1 MQKFLSAFFAF
12 VLIIGSPVNVAM
24 ALGGGTYYV
33 DASTPAGTG
42 DGSLANP
49 WTTISEAVAVAA
61 SGDTVNVAAG
71 TYNYALGESFPLY
84 PATGTSIIGAP
95 GAIVEEEL
103 TKFTPR
109 GVNALFVY
117 DGAGPGPTLLSGFTI
132 SALYNAIYINPNH
145 NSSTSATSVAF
156 FEISNNHIDA
166 AYDGVDFYA
175 SYDDRAVLNVHDN
188 TFNVA
193 SVDARL
199 NGTRQGSIFISNNT
213 FTDSSYDAIDGY
225 LDFGSNTSV
234 SLDVEISGNTITNPT
249 GNGIEYSI
257 SVGSYEV
264 AGYASVSIEGNTI
277 SGGETGID
285 FEFEVDSSSNEFAAN
300 VTITNNTVS
309 DSNYT
314 GIVATAAVEYSSNSI
329 AYDLTLDSNTV
340 TGSDYGIYIYA
351 SNSDEAT
358 VNYEFNIANN
368 TVTGSDYEGL
378 YVSFW
383 EDYSESA
390 FMSVDMT
397 ISGNTLESNGGDGL
411 YIYFSDSSGGNQS
424 GQEWNVR
431 LDNNTITDNGDSGI
445 FLSFSGALSSSSPGA
460 VDILLDFG
468 TVTDAGAN
476 VIHSNLVDGSST
488 SYSSSSSY
496 AYADNDGIGMQ
507 TYTNKSWM
515 PDILAIGNDWG
526 TTDVESVIFHQVDA
540 AILPLVIFDEPSTGD
555 NFFAPQAIYDPIATD
570 METAVTLDVS
580 ANDTDLDGN
589 LDATSVVIVQ
599 SASHGSVVNNGDGT
613 VTYTPDVGWYGG
625 DTIVYNISDT
635 FGLVS
640 NNATIGVMVNGTSN
654 TIPTANSDSAGTEL
668 GVAVTIDVMANDTD
682 ADGDAL
688 DASSVAVNAQGN
700 KGTAVVNGDGT
711 ITYTPAPSHQ
721 FGLNSTDSFTYT
733 VNDVNGGV
741 SNIATVELKLTL
753 GGSTIR

>member
-1 MQKFLSAFFAF
+1 MQKILSAFFAF

-71 TYNYALGESFPLY
+71 TYNDALGESFPLE

-95 GAIVEEEL
+95 GAQIIHHDHDRPVPVFQYEDS
-103 TKFTPR
+103 
-109 GVNALFVY
+109 GY
-117 DGAGPGPTLLSGFTI
+117 GPTLLSGFTV
-132 SALYNAIYINPNH
+132 SAVSDAINIKPSH
-145 NSSTSATSVAF
+145 TSSSAAAPAAS
-156 FEISNNHIDA
+156 FEISNNHIDSI
-166 AYDGVDFYA
+166 YGGGVDFYA
-175 SYDDRAVLNVHDN
+175 SYDDRATLNVHDN
-188 TFNVA
+188 TFYVA
-193 SVDARL
+193 SVNARFNDTL
-199 NGTRQGSIFISNNT
+199 MGSIVISNNT
-213 FTDSSYDAIDGY
+213 FTDSQGSAIDGY

-234 SLDVEISGNTITNPT
+234 SLSVDISGNTITNPT
-249 GNGIEYSI
+249 GDGIEYNI
-257 SVGSYEV
+257 SVSESEV
-264 AGYASVSIEGNTI
+264 AGYASVNIEGNTI
-277 SGGETGID
+277 SGGGTGID

-314 GIVATAAVEYSSNSI
+314 GIVATAAVEYTSNSI

-340 TGSDYGIYIYA
+340 TGSYYGIYIYA

-358 VNYEFNIANN
+358 VNYEFNITNN
-368 TVTGSDYEGL
+368 TVTGSDYDGL

-411 YIYFSDSSGGNQS
+411 YFYFSDSSAGNQS

-431 LDNNTITDNGDSGI
+431 LDNNTITDNGTSGI
-445 FLSFSGALSSSSPGA
+445 FLSLEGYLSESSTGA
-460 VDILLDFG
+460 VDIILDFG

-476 VIHSNLVDGSST
+476 VIHSNLIN
-488 SYSSSSSY
+488 SSSSPAGTSG
-496 AYADNDGIGMQ
+496 AYADNDGIGMAA
-507 TYTNKSWM
+507 YSDKSWM

-526 TTDVESVIFHQVDA
+526 TTDVESVIFHHVDNQL
-540 AILPLVIFDEPSTGD
+540 LPLVIFDEPSTGD
-555 NFFAPQAIYDPIATD
+555 NFSAPQAIYDPIATD

-589 LDATSVVIVQ
+589 LDVTSVVIVQ

-654 TIPTANSDSAGTEL
+654 TIPTANFDSAATVL
-668 GVAVTIDVMANDTD
+668 GVPVIIDVMANDTD

-711 ITYTPAPSHQ
+711 ITYTSTGAIQ
-721 FGLNSTDSFTYT
+721 FGSNSADSFTYT

-741 SNIATVELKLTL
+741 SNIATVEIKLTL
-753 GGSTIR
+753 NGTTIR